1 MESVENALYLLIG
14 IGVALMIAGAIVM
27 RLQKNKKP

>member
-1 MESVENALYLLIG
+1 MESVESALYLLIG
-14 IGVALMIAGAIVM
+14 LGVALIVVGLIVM